1 MIPTYG
7 TALPGKQPSE
17 KVEMASFFNRLRKV
31 YPDSY
36 GLLALH
42 IRNEGLRSAQ
52 QIRSI
57 KGDGGFV
64 KGASDIVIPGAPTF
78 VCEMKTLSKAARLS
92 PEQIVYLTAA
102 QNAGAFAC
110 VALGAQGAWDAFEV
124 WRANAT

>member
-7 TALPGKQPSE
+7 TALSGKQPSE
-17 KVEMASFFNRLRKV
+17 KVEMASFFNRLRRE

-57 KGDGGFV
+57 KGEGGFV
-64 KGASDIVIPGAPTF
+64 KGASDIVIPGNPTF
-78 VCEMKTLSKAARLS
+78 VCEMKSCAKSSRLS
-92 PEQIVYLTAA
+92 HEQITYLTAA
-102 QNAGAFAC
+102 HNAGAFAC
-110 VALGAQGAWDAFEV
+110 VALGAQGAWEAFQA
-124 WRANAT
+124 WRNAG